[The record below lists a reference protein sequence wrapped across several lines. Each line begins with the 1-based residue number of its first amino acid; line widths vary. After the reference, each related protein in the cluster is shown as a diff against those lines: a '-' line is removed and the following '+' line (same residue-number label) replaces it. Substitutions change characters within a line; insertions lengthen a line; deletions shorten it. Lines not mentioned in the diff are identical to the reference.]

1 MIGRGRSLALLG
13 ACMLSV
19 LVLAAPA
26 GAGLVTP
33 NTGASDPSD
42 DFLANCDPASPP
54 RPGVLPMDVVGARFL
69 GEQNG
74 ALRFQIAAR
83 DNVTAYFATNPW
95 SAAFEIAIVEKPG
108 GRRFKIGHELH
119 AGRTQDYVEVDDKPF
134 NGSATVTVD
143 QSLVAITVTGL
154 PPMREAR
161 WSVTSFNA
169 PDPKTF
175 VCDKVQVGAD
185 GAPLLTLPPTQGDPA
200 AASTTS
206 STTTT
211 AAKAPAAAPKSDQT
225 AGSDKP
231 DKKKSDGGSS
241 LAIWGAL
248 FALLMF
254 GVFFGL
260 AFRQRMHW
268 RDKVPSGSHGA
279 PPTPKPGENEFG
291 E

>member
-1 MIGRGRSLALLG
+1 MIGRRRPIALLG
-13 ACMLSV
+13 ACMLSVLV

-33 NTGASDPSD
+33 NTSSSDPSD
-42 DFLANCDPASPP
+42 DFLANCDPSSPP

-83 DNVTAYFATNPW
+83 DDVAAYFATNPP

-108 GRRFKIGHELH
+108 GRRFKVGHELH
-119 AGRTQDYVEVDDKPF
+119 AGRTQDYVKLDDKPF
-134 NGSATVTVD
+134 NGSATMTVD
-143 QSLVAITVTGL
+143 QGLVAIVVTGL
-154 PPMREAR
+154 PPMSDAR
-161 WSVTSFNA
+161 WSVTSFNE
-169 PDPKTF
+169 PDPSTF

-185 GAPLLTLPPTQGDPA
+185 GAPLLTLPPTQGDPT
-200 AASTTS
+200 ASTTTS
-206 STTTT
+206 TT
-211 AAKAPAAAPKSDQT
+211 AATPATNAASADART
-225 AGSDKP
+225 SDKSE
-231 DKKKSDGGSS
+231 KKSGGGS
-241 LAIWGAL
+241 LVIWGAL

-268 RDKVPSGSHGA
+268 RDHDRGSHGA
-279 PPTPKPGENEFG
+279 PPTPPPGGNDFG